1 MRVYQCIIRIF
12 KLHRKKDNTATAV
25 IMNCETYQELVAAY
39 VDGCLSPD
47 ERNEAERY
55 LASCTTCSQLFSH
68 ARQFLSAFTTHN
80 LIVPVPEAVEQQLRN
95 ALTAESESQPDFWE
109 RMRARLAYPPV
120 RSRLLRLAWG
130 TALASFLVAIGLF
143 QLLSPDSSSRLL
155 ATVTSHYSAVA
166 EGRVVLTYTT
176 NTVQQIQ
183 ESLKQSRQLDFSTH
197 VPDLQQAGY
206 QLHGATVAVIQGCPM
221 AVAYYAGL
229 ESDTEPIVCLRQRG
243 SMPSPGFGASRVSA
257 DVYLYDQDGY
267 AVLVFQFSGHFCT
280 LASRPPGKV
289 F

>member
-39 VDGCLSPD
+39 VDGCLSPY

-68 ARQFLSAFTTHN
+68 ARQFLSAVTTHN

-143 QLLSPDSSSRLL
+143 QL
-155 ATVTSHYSAVA
+155 
-166 EGRVVLTYTT
+166 
-176 NTVQQIQ
+176 
-183 ESLKQSRQLDFSTH
+183 
-197 VPDLQQAGY
+197 
-206 QLHGATVAVIQGCPM
+206 
-221 AVAYYAGL
+221 
-229 ESDTEPIVCLRQRG
+229 
-243 SMPSPGFGASRVSA
+243 
-257 DVYLYDQDGY
+257 
-267 AVLVFQFSGHFCT
+267 
-280 LASRPPGKV
+280 
-289 F
+289 